1 MNTSRTFLALAALA
15 LAGGTVTAH
24 AQDMNAVRQ
33 RMEQRLSSLDALKDK
48 GLVGENNRG
57 YLEARGALSPADSSA
72 VAAENADRGIVYAA
86 IARQTGSNSDQLAG
100 RLDVSIGGSVE
111 ATFTTTRWASRSDS
125 TNAAMSP
132 ANRSIA

>member
-72 VAAENADRGIVYAA
+72 VAAENADRGVVYGA
-86 IARQTGSNSDQLAG
+86 IARQTGSTSEQVGRARAQKLVEVGKAG
-100 RLDVSIGGSVE
+100 VWVQR
-111 ATFTTTRWASRSDS
+111 ATGEWARK
-125 TNAAMSP
+125 
-132 ANRSIA
+132 

>member
-24 AQDMNAVRQ
+24 AQDMNADRQ
-33 RMEQRLSSLDALKDK
+33 RKEQRLSSLEALKDK

-86 IARQTGSNSDQLAG
+86 IARQTGSNSDQVGRARAQKLAEMSKAG
-100 RLDVSIGGSVE
+100 VWVQR
-111 ATFTTTRWASRSDS
+111 ATGEWARK
-125 TNAAMSP
+125 
-132 ANRSIA
+132 

>member
-57 YLEARGALSPADSSA
+57 YLEARGALSPADSSRKRGPW
-72 VAAENADRGIVYAA
+72 DRLCRDCAPDRLELRPSWTCPRPKACGDE
-86 IARQTGSNSDQLAG
+86 QGG
-100 RLDVSIGGSVE
+100 RLG
-111 ATFTTTRWASRSDS
+111 
-125 TNAAMSP
+125 AACDRRMG
-132 ANRSIA
+132 A

>member
-72 VAAENADRGIVYAA
+72 VAGENADRGIVYAA
-86 IARQTGSNSDQLAG
+86 IARQTGSNSDQVGRARPQKLVGMSKAG
-100 RLDVSIGGSVE
+100 VWVQR
-111 ATFTTTRWASRSDS
+111 ATGEWARK
-125 TNAAMSP
+125 
-132 ANRSIA
+132 